1 MTSNDP
7 KASLTTRLVHG
18 GRDPA
23 AQYGFVNPPV
33 YRGSTVLFPDVAT
46 LESQQQAFTYG
57 RKGSPSMRAL
67 EQALA
72 EIEGGHRTVL
82 LPSGL
87 AAVTTAILAFVRA
100 GDHILVTDSVYRP
113 TRAFCDEML
122 SGVGVEVTYYDPL
135 IGAGIEALLRPNTR
149 LVYTESPGSQT
160 FEIQDIPAIA
170 AVAHRRGATVL
181 MDNTWATPLYFR
193 PFDHGVDVSIHAGTK
208 YVVGHADAMLGVI
221 TANEATAATIV
232 KAAWSLGGCAG
243 TEEMFLGL
251 RGLRT
256 LGVRMRQ
263 HEAAALE
270 MAAWLAARP
279 EVAEVLHPGLPGARG
294 HELWKRDFKGSS
306 GLFSIVLQPAAKAAW
321 AAMLDGLELFGM
333 GYSWGG
339 FESLIVPFDPTKF
352 RTATPWNAAGPAFR
366 LHIGLEDLDDLKRDL
381 VAGFARLRAAT

>member
-1 MTSNDP
+1 MTSKDH
-7 KASLTTRLVHG
+7 KAAPATRLVHS

-23 AQYGFVNPPV
+23 AQHGFVNPPV

-46 LESQQQAFTYG
+46 LEGQKQAYTYG

-67 EQALA
+67 ELALA
-72 EIEGGHRTVL
+72 ELEGGHRTVL

-87 AAVTTAILAFVRA
+87 AAVTTAILAFTRA
-100 GDHILVTDSVYRP
+100 GDHVLVTDCVYRP
-113 TRAFCDEML
+113 TRAFCDDML
-122 SGVGVEVTYYDPL
+122 RGMGVETTYYDPL
-135 IGAGIEALLRPNTR
+135 VGGGIEALLRPNTR

-170 AVAHRRGATVL
+170 AAAHRHGAVVL

-208 YVVGHADAMLGVI
+208 YVVGHADAMLGIV
-221 TANEATAATIV
+221 TANEATAAAIV
-232 KAAWSLGGCAG
+232 KTAWTLGACAG
-243 TEEMFLGL
+243 SEEMFLGL

-256 LGVRMRQ
+256 LGIRLRQ
-263 HEAAALE
+263 HEAAALD
-270 MAAWLAARP
+270 MAAWLGSRP

-294 HELWKRDFKGSS
+294 HQLWKRDFKGSS
-306 GLFSIVLQPAAKAAW
+306 GLFSIVLKPAAKAAW
-321 AAMLDGLELFGM
+321 SAMLDGLELFGM

-339 FESLIVPFDPTKF
+339 FESLIVPFDPASY
-352 RTATPWNAAGPAFR
+352 RTATPWLAAGPAFR

-381 VAGFARLRAAT
+381 ANGFDRLRAAS